1 MEHHPLTPSQSA
13 VLFVLMSQARD
24 VPNPEL
30 RALAPELTRPS
41 RQKLNDLGLIE
52 SAKGPRN
59 SWVHSLTDRG
69 WAWCARELDET
80 PPKGAQPPIRA
91 LYAVMAGIGRYLAA
105 DDLRLHEVFR
115 PPAPDPGPAPVPV
128 AAQTQP
134 TAPDDDIDRRIRA
147 AYADSARGRPGAWVP
162 MTTLRARLPAVGAA
176 ALDDALVRLQRR
188 PGVSLIPQEDQMLLT
203 DADRSAAVR
212 VGTQLCHLFAIEDL

>member
-30 RALAPELTRPS
+30 RTLAPELTRPS

-59 SWVHSLTDRG
+59 SYVHSLTDRG

-91 LYAVMAGIGRYLAA
+91 LYAVMAGIGRYLVA

-115 PPAPDPGPAPVPV
+115 PPASPPAAAPVPV
-128 AAQTQP
+128 TPPAPP
-134 TAPDDDIDRRIRA
+134 TAPDDDVDRRIRA
-147 AYADSARGRPGAWVP
+147 AYAQSARGPGAWVA
-162 MTTLRARLPAVGAA
+162 MTTLRARLPDVEAGE
-176 ALDDALVRLQRR
+176 LDDALVRLQRR